1 MSTPMRKFLDWMEE
15 NPHNLN
21 IPKECMDMAKILIEE
36 EKNEFIK
43 AREDGIYIMI
53 NGSVQ
58 DKQITSIDYYN
69 KINEEKN

>member
-1 MSTPMRKFLDWMEE
+1 MSTPMNKFLNWMEE
-15 NPHNLN
+15 NPYNLN
-21 IPKECMDMAKILIEE
+21 IPKECIEMAKNLIEE

-58 DKQITSIDYYN
+58 DKQITSLDYYN